1 VSGPCFPRLRW
12 VALAFLAVY
21 LPAYTLAYGLANFLF
36 LCNLT
41 AILAAIGIWTCHRV
55 LLSSQAVA
63 ILLVST
69 VWTLDVAGRIVLGR
83 HLIGG
88 TEYMWDPQWPL
99 FTRLLSAYHVVL
111 PITLVLVLRRIGY
124 DQRGYWLQCAIA
136 LAAVS
141 AGRLFGPQANINH
154 SFVDPFLKRSWGG
167 PVAHVAVVAGF
178 LILVAYPLSHL
189 LLQRLCRLTARP
201 PARA

>member
-1 VSGPCFPRLRW
+1 

-124 DQRGYWLQCAIA
+124 DKRGYRLQCAIA

-141 AGRLFGPQANINH
+141 AGRFFGPQANINN
-154 SFVDPFLKRSWGG
+154 SFADPFLKRSWGG

-178 LILVAYPLSHL
+178 LVLVAYPVSHMALTRL
-189 LLQRLCRLTARP
+189 LRP
-201 PARA
+201 RS

>member
-1 VSGPCFPRLRW
+1 MSAPCFPRLRW
-12 VALAFLAVY
+12 VALASLAVY

-41 AILAAIGIWTCHRV
+41 AILAAIGIWTCHRL

-63 ILLVST
+63 ILLVAT
-69 VWTLDVAGRIVLGR
+69 AWTLDVAGRLVLGR

-124 DQRGYWLQCAIA
+124 DKRGYWLQCAIA

-141 AGRLFGPQANINH
+141 AGRLFGPQANINY
-154 SFVDPFLKRSWGG
+154 SFVDPLLKRSWGG
-167 PVAHVAVVAGF
+167 PLTHVAVVAGF
-178 LILVAYPLSHL
+178 LVLVAYPLTHL
-189 LLQRLCRLTARP
+189 LLQRLCRPTVGP